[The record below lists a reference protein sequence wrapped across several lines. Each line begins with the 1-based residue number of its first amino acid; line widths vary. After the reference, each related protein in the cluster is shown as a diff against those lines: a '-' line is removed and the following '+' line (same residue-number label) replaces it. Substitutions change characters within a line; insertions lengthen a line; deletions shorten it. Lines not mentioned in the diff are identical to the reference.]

1 MAGFTFLCGGQAPF
15 QKSCCPAS
23 CAQQN
28 SIREHLADTPISK
41 DMRVRLLKDMD
52 NNCISKAV
60 IQQINP
66 PNKNSADIMEEI
78 VTQEES
84 DCL

>member
-1 MAGFTFLCGGQAPF
+1 MNYATT
-15 QKSCCPAS
+15 
-23 CAQQN
+23 
-28 SIREHLADTPISK
+28 E
-41 DMRVRLLKDMD
+41 RLLKDMD